1 MASRRSTGQVETNV
15 PRRSSE
21 RPRCGSIEATTVGL
35 LLGAHEPA
43 TTYCAEAEA
52 NAASHGRLPTG
63 ALRLVGHA
71 IATLTRLPPF
81 KIAPDFTLTGR
92 PVDLT
97 ADGDDLGIV
106 LPFMLPTNLA
116 VPRLL

>member
-1 MASRRSTGQVETNV
+1 M
-15 PRRSSE
+15 
-21 RPRCGSIEATTVGL
+21 